1 MLFCQTVKG
10 SSSWTQNSKIIAAS
24 FVKCRI
30 FRLLAIFGT
39 RTRWYWYLCSGSAI
53 TESGSRSGILLNPDP
68 DQGSFQDE
76 NSEFFSF
83 FFGWGGWMLDCLV
96 SVLDSRSGSADPIE
110 SWYETLILIFM
121 KILMEEEI
129 PLCRK
134 GENLGHGE
142 QGAHTQEWVPAHIWA
157 HQGSSLVLG

>member
-30 FRLLAIFGT
+30 FRLLAIYGT

-83 FFGWGGWMLDCLV
+83 FLGGGGMNVGLLGF
-96 SVLDSRSGSADPIE
+96 SPGFPIRIC
-110 SWYETLILIFM
+110 WPDWILIRNTDSN
-121 KILMEEEI
+121 LH
-129 PLCRK
+129 
-134 GENLGHGE
+134 ENSYGGGNPIVQERWESGTRWTRSTYSRMSSSPYLG
-142 QGAHTQEWVPAHIWA
+142 PSRI
-157 HQGSSLVLG
+157 